1 MSSSESDI
9 KRSMCIEN
17 ISAHESENE
26 TYDHLAI
33 DLELEW
39 RGRYICV
46 QLQ

>member
-1 MSSSESDI
+1 MKCLRQNQT

-33 DLELEW
+33 DLELE
-39 RGRYICV
+39 
-46 QLQ
+46 